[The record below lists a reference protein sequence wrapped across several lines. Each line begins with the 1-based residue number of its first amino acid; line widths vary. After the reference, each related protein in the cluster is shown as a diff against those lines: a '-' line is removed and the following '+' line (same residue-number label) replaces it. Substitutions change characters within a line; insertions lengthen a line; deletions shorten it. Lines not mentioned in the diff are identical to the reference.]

1 MRLIYGLHQHS
12 NTIQPDNGD
21 ASQPFNPIELI
32 LNAPIAS
39 HYINGQVVSDSSGRA
54 LSPLSSPVDGATL
67 GTVHVAAKTLVDAAV
82 KSANAAFATW
92 STTPVKERVQ
102 VMFRFKTLVE
112 ANVDTIAKQVTAE
125 NGKTHAEAVAGVLR
139 GVEVVEYATS
149 IPSLFSGEL
158 MEVSRGVDCYTRR
171 FPIGVVAGITP
182 FNFPA
187 MVPMWMFPT
196 AITCGNTFILKPS
209 EQVPFTSLM
218 LADLLKQAGLPDGVF
233 SVLQGDRETVDAI
246 LDHPGIA
253 AAAFVGSTP
262 VAKLVYERGTSANK
276 RMLTLGGAKNHLV
289 VVPDAD
295 PEITAKNV
303 VASAIGCAG
312 QRCMAA
318 SVLIAVGD
326 CDHILDAIEAEMRSN
341 HVGCEIGAIISRTAK
356 QRIEGYIERAAHRGA
371 KVRLDGRDVK
381 VTGKELGNYVGPTL
395 IDGITVGDESVNDE
409 IFGPVLS
416 VLRVATLNDAIKIE
430 NGNPYG
436 NAACIYTT
444 SGATARFFELNAEA
458 GMIGINIGVPV
469 PREPFGFGGWNAS
482 KFGVGDIT
490 GPDSINFW
498 TKTKKVTEK
507 WTAKS
512 SNWMS

>member
-1 MRLIYGLHQHS
+1 MLY
-12 NTIQPDNGD
+12 
-21 ASQPFNPIELI
+21 
-32 LNAPIAS
+32 
-39 HYINGQVVSDSSGRA
+39 
-54 LSPLSSPVDGATL
+54 SPVDGSQLGAVGVAGPERIDEAVQAATQ
-67 GTVHVAAKTLVDAAV
+67 
-82 KSANAAFATW
+82 AFADW
-92 STTPVKERVQ
+92 SSTPVKERVQ
-102 VMFRFKTLVE
+102 VMFRFKSLLERDIHLV
-112 ANVDTIAKQVTAE
+112 AAQVTAE
-125 NGKTHAEAVAGVLR
+125 NGKTHAESVAGIQR
-139 GVEVVEYATS
+139 GLEVVEYATS

-171 FPIGVVAGITP
+171 YALGVVAGITP

-187 MVPMWMFPT
+187 MVPMWMFPM
-196 AITCGNTFILKPS
+196 AITCGNTFLLKPS
-209 EQVPFTSLM
+209 EQVPFTALM
-218 LADLLKQAGLPDGVF
+218 LADLLAEAGLPAGVF
-233 SVLQGDRETVDAI
+233 NIVQGNRQTVEAL

-262 VAKLVYERGTSANK
+262 VAKAVYDRGTAANK

-289 VVPDAD
+289 IVPDAD

-303 VASAIGCAG
+303 VSSAIGCAG

-326 CDHILDAIEAEMRSN
+326 CDHILDAIEDEMRAN
-341 HVGCEIGAIISRTAK
+341 RAGCEIGAIISKTA
-356 QRIEGYIERAAHRGA
+356 QSRIEGYIDRASSRGA
-371 KVRLDGRDVK
+371 KVRLDGRGVQ
-381 VTGKELGNYVGPTL
+381 VLGKEAGNYVGPTL
-395 IDGITVGDESVNDE
+395 IDGLKPGDEAVSDE

-416 VLRVATLNDAIKIE
+416 VLRVATLDDALAIE
-430 NGNPYG
+430 NKNPYG

-444 SGATARFFELNAEA
+444 SGSTARYFEMKAEA

-469 PREPFGFGGWNAS
+469 PRDPFGFGGWHAS

-490 GPDSINFW
+490 GPDAIRFW

-507 WTAKS
+507 WTARS

>member
-1 MRLIYGLHQHS
+1 
-12 NTIQPDNGD
+12 
-21 ASQPFNPIELI
+21 
-32 LNAPIAS
+32 LNARIAS
-39 HYINGQVVSDSSGRA
+39 HFINGKIASDATGRA
-54 LSPLSSPVDGATL
+54 LSTLLSPIDGESQ
-67 GTVHVAAKTLVDAAV
+67 GTVHVAGASLVSEAVEAAED
-82 KSANAAFATW
+82 AFASW

-102 VMFRFKTLVE
+102 VMYRFKSLVE
-112 ANVDTIAKQVTAE
+112 AKVDEIAKQVTAE
-125 NGKTHAEAVAGVLR
+125 NGKTHAESVASILR
-139 GVEVVEYATS
+139 GIEVVEYAAS
-149 IPSLFSGEL
+149 VPALFAGEL

-187 MVPMWMFPT
+187 MVPMWMFPM
-196 AITCGNTFILKPS
+196 AIACGNTFILKPS

-233 SVLQGDRETVDAI
+233 SVVQGDRETVEAI
-246 LDHPGIA
+246 LDHPGIC

-262 VAKLVYERGTSANK
+262 IAKLVFERGTAANK

-295 PEITAKNV
+295 PDVTAKNV
-303 VASAIGCAG
+303 VSSAIGCAG

-326 CDHILDAIEAEMRSN
+326 CDHILNAIEAEMRGYQA
-341 HVGCEIGAIISRTAK
+341 GCEVGAIISKAAK
-356 QRIEGYIERAAHRGA
+356 QRIEGYIERAATRGA

-381 VTGKELGNYVGPTL
+381 IAGKEFGNYVGPTL
-395 IDGITVGDESVNDE
+395 IDGITASDESVHDE

-416 VLRVATLNDAIKIE
+416 VLRVATLDEAIAIE

-444 SGATARFFELNAEA
+444 SGATARYFEMHAEA

-469 PREPFGFGGWNAS
+469 PRDPFGFGGWNAS
-482 KFGVGDIT
+482 KFGAGDIT
-490 GPDSINFW
+490 GPDAIHFW

-507 WTAKS
+507 WTANS